1 MRPILSCSIPEVD
14 AALGNELV
22 VGGKRAIPVG
32 GHRRESGRPATWLGR
47 ASAASRPSGP
57 LQTDVGQGDGNRLNA
72 EKAEGRRVAGAADFD
87 AASRDIV
94 SFAQSLFEC
103 NCAPQSPSYSR

>member
-1 MRPILSCSIPEVD
+1 LFPAGGTAGSICDCRGQSVLMKPILSCSIPEVD

-47 ASAASRPSGP
+47 A
-57 LQTDVGQGDGNRLNA
+57 
-72 EKAEGRRVAGAADFD
+72 
-87 AASRDIV
+87 
-94 SFAQSLFEC
+94 
-103 NCAPQSPSYSR
+103 